1 MQPLFSILIVDDLAI
16 HRENLRSLLKMNFPQ
31 IGTIL
36 EADSVESAIEVLT
49 TEQPVDLVFLDVEMP
64 EVSGFDLIKLVPREL
79 LTFEVI
85 FVTAYDRYAIQAIR
99 NSALDF
105 ILKPVQQNELTDAF
119 NKFIEKRNEKL
130 EVLNHKLLHLIHSKE
145 NTKSTNRI
153 GLPTMQGYIFVNEE
167 DIIQCEADNT
177 YTIFQLINNKKIVVS
192 KTLKECEEI
201 LNKNTFYRIHHSHL
215 VNLGFIREYVRGEG
229 GHIIMLDNSLIP
241 VSRSKKQ
248 FFLSI
253 IKKI

>member
-1 MQPLFSILIVDDLAI
+1 MNKLYSILIVDDLEI
-16 HRENLRSLLKMNFPQ
+16 HRENLRNQL
-31 IGTIL
+31 
-36 EADSVESAIEVLT
+36 SAISNQIDSIFEVNNVKGAIEILMN
-49 TEQPVDLVFLDVEMP
+49 EQIDLIFLDVEMP
-64 EVSGFDLIKLVPREL
+64 EVSGFDLIKLVPKEL

-153 GLPTMQGYIFVNEE
+153 GLPTMQGYIFINEE

-177 YTIFQLINNKKIVVS
+177 YTIFQLTNNKKIVVS
-192 KTLKECEEI
+192 KTLKECEET
-201 LNKNTFYRIHHSHL
+201 LNKNIFFRLHHSHL
-215 VNLGFIREYVRGEG
+215 VNLGFVREYVRGEG
-229 GHIIMLDNSLIP
+229 GHVVLTNEQIVP

-248 FFLSI
+248 TFLSMVKRI
-253 IKKI
+253 

>member
-1 MQPLFSILIVDDLAI
+1 MNKLYSILIVDDLEI
-16 HRENLRSLLKMNFPQ
+16 HRENLRNQL
-31 IGTIL
+31 
-36 EADSVESAIEVLT
+36 SAISNQIDSIFEVNNVKGAIEILMN
-49 TEQPVDLVFLDVEMP
+49 EQIDLVFLDVEMP

-130 EVLNHKLLHLIHSKE
+130 EVLNHKLLHLINSKE

-153 GLPTMQGYIFVNEE
+153 GLPTMQGYIFINEE

-177 YTIFQLINNKKIVVS
+177 YTIFQLTNNKKIVVS
-192 KTLKECEEI
+192 KTLKECEET
-201 LNKNTFYRIHHSHL
+201 LNKNIFFRLHHSHL
-215 VNLGFIREYVRGEG
+215 VNLGFVREYVRGEG
-229 GHIIMLDNSLIP
+229 GHVVLINEQIVP

-248 FFLSI
+248 TFLSMVKRI
-253 IKKI
+253 

>member
-1 MQPLFSILIVDDLAI
+1 MYKILIIDDLAI
-16 HRENLRSLLKMNFPQ
+16 HRENLNHLLKLNFPQ
-31 IGTIL
+31 INTIL
-36 EADSVESAIEVLT
+36 EADGVSNAIEILQS
-49 TEQPVDLVFLDVEMP
+49 TEIDLVFLDVEMP
-64 EVSGFDLIKLVPREL
+64 EQSGFDLLKLLAKEQ

-105 ILKPVQQNELTDAF
+105 LLKPIQNNELIDAF
-119 NKFIEKRNEKL
+119 SKFIDKRLEKSEAINP
-130 EVLNHKLLHLIHSKE
+130 KLLHLINSRDSEKE
-145 NTKSTNRI
+145 LNRI

-167 DIIQCEADNT
+167 DILRCEADNT
-177 YTIFQLINNKKIVVS
+177 YTVFHLLNNKKIVVS

-201 LNKNTFYRIHHSHL
+201 LAKSPFFRIHHSHL
-215 VNLGFIREYVRGEG
+215 INLSFIQEYVRGEG
-229 GHIIMLDNSLIP
+229 GHIIMLDKSLIP

>member
-1 MQPLFSILIVDDLAI
+1 MNKLYSILIVDDLEI
-16 HRENLRSLLKMNFPQ
+16 HRENLRNQL
-31 IGTIL
+31 
-36 EADSVESAIEVLT
+36 SAISNQIDSIFEVNNVKGAIEILMN
-49 TEQPVDLVFLDVEMP
+49 EQIDLIFLDVEMP
-64 EVSGFDLIKLVPREL
+64 EVSGFDLIKLVPKEL

-130 EVLNHKLLHLIHSKE
+130 EVLNHKLLHLVHSKE

-153 GLPTMQGYIFVNEE
+153 GLPTMQGYIFINEE

-177 YTIFQLINNKKIVVS
+177 YTIFQLTNNKKIVVS
-192 KTLKECEEI
+192 KTLKECEET
-201 LNKNTFYRIHHSHL
+201 LNKNIFFRLHHSHL
-215 VNLGFIREYVRGEG
+215 VNLGFVREYVRGEG
-229 GHIIMLDNSLIP
+229 GHVVLTNEQIVP

-248 FFLSI
+248 TFLSMVKRI
-253 IKKI
+253 

>member
-1 MQPLFSILIVDDLAI
+1 MNKLYSILIVDDLEI
-16 HRENLRSLLKMNFPQ
+16 HRENLRNQLSTISNQ
-31 IGTIL
+31 I
-36 EADSVESAIEVLT
+36 DSIFEVNNVKGAIEILMN
-49 TEQPVDLVFLDVEMP
+49 EQIDLIFLDVEMP
-64 EVSGFDLIKLVPREL
+64 EVSGFDLIKLVPKEL

-153 GLPTMQGYIFVNEE
+153 GLPTMQGYIFINEE

-177 YTIFQLINNKKIVVS
+177 YTIFQLTNNKKIVVS
-192 KTLKECEEI
+192 KTLKECEET
-201 LNKNTFYRIHHSHL
+201 LNENIFFRLHHSHL
-215 VNLGFIREYVRGEG
+215 VNLGFVREYVRGEG
-229 GHIIMLDNSLIP
+229 GHVVLTNEQIVP

-248 FFLSI
+248 TFLSMVKRI
-253 IKKI
+253 

>member
-16 HRENLRSLLKMNFPQ
+16 HRENLHGLLKMNFPQ
-31 IGTIL
+31 IGSIR
-36 EADSVESAIEVLT
+36 EADGVDSATEVIMN
-49 TEQPVDLVFLDVEMP
+49 EPMDLVFLDVEMP
-64 EVSGFDLIKLVPREL
+64 ERSGFDLLKVLPREL

-105 ILKPVQQNELTDAF
+105 ILKPIQQNELMDAF
-119 NKFIEKRNEKL
+119 HKFIEKRSEKL
-130 EVLNHKLLHLIHSKE
+130 EALNHKLLHLINSKE
-145 NTKSTNRI
+145 NSKETNRI
-153 GLPTMQGYIFVNEE
+153 GLPTMQGYIFINEE

-177 YTIFQLINNKKIVVS
+177 YTIFHLVNNKKIVVS

-201 LNKNTFYRIHHSHL
+201 LNKTTFYRIHHSHL

-248 FFLSI
+248 FFLST

>member
-1 MQPLFSILIVDDLAI
+1 MNEQIDLI
-16 HRENLRSLLKMNFPQ
+16 
-31 IGTIL
+31 
-36 EADSVESAIEVLT
+36 
-49 TEQPVDLVFLDVEMP
+49 FLDVEMP
-64 EVSGFDLIKLVPREL
+64 EVSGFDLIKLVPKEL

-153 GLPTMQGYIFVNEE
+153 GLPTMQGYIFINEE

-177 YTIFQLINNKKIVVS
+177 YTIFQLTNNKKIVVS
-192 KTLKECEEI
+192 KTLKECEET
-201 LNKNTFYRIHHSHL
+201 LNENIFFRLHHSHL
-215 VNLGFIREYVRGEG
+215 VNLGFVREYVRGEG
-229 GHIIMLDNSLIP
+229 GHVVLTNEQIVP

-248 FFLSI
+248 TFLSMVKRI
-253 IKKI
+253 

>member
-1 MQPLFSILIVDDLAI
+1 MNKLYSILIVDDLEI
-16 HRENLRSLLKMNFPQ
+16 HRENLRNQL
-31 IGTIL
+31 
-36 EADSVESAIEVLT
+36 SAISNQIDSIFEVNNVKGAIEILMN
-49 TEQPVDLVFLDVEMP
+49 EQIDLIFLDVEMP
-64 EVSGFDLIKLVPREL
+64 EVSGFDLIKLVPKEL

-153 GLPTMQGYIFVNEE
+153 GLPTMQGYIFINEE

-177 YTIFQLINNKKIVVS
+177 YTIFQLTNNKKIVVS
-192 KTLKECEEI
+192 KTLKECEET
-201 LNKNTFYRIHHSHL
+201 LNKNIFFRLHHSHL
-215 VNLGFIREYVRGEG
+215 VNLGFVREYVRGEG
-229 GHIIMLDNSLIP
+229 GHVVLINEQIVP

-248 FFLSI
+248 TFLSMVKRI
-253 IKKI
+253 

>member
-1 MQPLFSILIVDDLAI
+1 MNKLYSILIVDDLEI
-16 HRENLRSLLKMNFPQ
+16 HRENLRNQL
-31 IGTIL
+31 
-36 EADSVESAIEVLT
+36 SAISNQIDSIFEVNNVKGAIEILMN
-49 TEQPVDLVFLDVEMP
+49 EQIDLIFLDVEMP
-64 EVSGFDLIKLVPREL
+64 EVSGFDLIKLVPKEL

-153 GLPTMQGYIFVNEE
+153 GLPTMQGYIFINEE

-177 YTIFQLINNKKIVVS
+177 YTIFQLTNNKKIVVS
-192 KTLKECEEI
+192 KTLKECEET
-201 LNKNTFYRIHHSHL
+201 LNENIFFRLHHSHL
-215 VNLGFIREYVRGEG
+215 VNLGFVREYVRGEG
-229 GHIIMLDNSLIP
+229 GHVVLTNEQIVP

-248 FFLSI
+248 TFLSMVKRI
-253 IKKI
+253 